1 MIPTGLT
8 YPFLKNKPTKKKKL
22 ISNLVKVFA
31 VKLSFL
37 YFLPFSVRKEKQKKG
52 VRKFSEAHLKFYV
65 SIHFSWK
72 NSKD

>member
-8 YPFLKNKPTKKKKL
+8 YPFLKNKPTKKKNNFKSCKS
-22 ISNLVKVFA
+22 IRSKVILFILFA
-31 VKLSFL
+31 L
-37 YFLPFSVRKEKQKKG
+37 SVRKEKQKKG